1 MPAIAKTSHEDV
13 LAAARELLERDGPD
27 GVSMQ
32 AVADAVGVR
41 APSLYK
47 RFAHRGALIGELERA
62 AFGDL
67 QRALERTAVSARA
80 ERDLAA
86 MARVYRRFAKAHR
99 HAYALMF
106 QPSSLP
112 DVDAV
117 AIRAAATK
125 PVLERLTA
133 WLGAE
138 HALTA
143 ARVLTAFVHGF
154 VSMELAGAFR
164 LGPGIDDAFETGVAT
179 LLRGLR
185 PR

>member
-1 MPAIAKTSHEDV
+1 MPAVAKTSQEDIV
-13 LAAARELLERDGPD
+13 AAARELLERDGPD
-27 GVSMQ
+27 AVSMQ

-47 RFAHRGALIGELERA
+47 RFAHRGALLGELERA
-62 AFGDL
+62 AFVDM
-67 QRALERTAVSARA
+67 QRALQRIPVTAKP

-86 MARVYRRFAKAHR
+86 MARAYRRFAKAHR
-99 HAYALMF
+99 HAYVLMF

-117 AIRAAATK
+117 AVRAAATR
-125 PVLERLTA
+125 PVLDRLAA
-133 WLGAE
+133 WLGAAA
-138 HALTA
+138 ALTG

-154 VSMELAGAFR
+154 VSMELSGAFR

-185 PR
+185 